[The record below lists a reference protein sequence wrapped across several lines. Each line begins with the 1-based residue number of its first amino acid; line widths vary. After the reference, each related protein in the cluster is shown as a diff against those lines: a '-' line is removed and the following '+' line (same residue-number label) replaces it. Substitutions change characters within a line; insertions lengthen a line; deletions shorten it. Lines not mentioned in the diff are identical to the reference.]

1 MSESDYPPH
10 EGLTLLIVDDSSV
23 MRAMIK
29 RVVSMIDL
37 PVTTVLEA
45 ANGLEALALL
55 EQNEVSVLFTDINMP
70 EMNGT
75 ELLQEIDRRGLW
87 PDLMRV
93 IISTDGSAAR
103 REEADALN
111 VRFYL
116 QKPFRPE
123 AMRDVLAELTTNAD

>member
-1 MSESDYPPH
+1 MSESAYPPE

-37 PVTTVLEA
+37 PISTVLEA

-55 EQNEVSVLFTDINMP
+55 EQHEVSVLFTDINMP

-103 REEADALN
+103 REEADALK